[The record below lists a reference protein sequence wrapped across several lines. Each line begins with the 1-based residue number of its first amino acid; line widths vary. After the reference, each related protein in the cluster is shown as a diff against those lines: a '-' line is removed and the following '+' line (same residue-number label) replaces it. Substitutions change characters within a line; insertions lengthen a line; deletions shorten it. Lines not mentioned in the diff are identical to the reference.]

1 MAEAPSKRNC
11 EGIPRTSLLFP
22 ALSAAIPGFFC
33 FFEAQMSF
41 KISLITSSQVGVDR
55 AVLDWAI
62 TNSLPH
68 GGWCPQG
75 TLTGTDPLDP
85 KYRLKE
91 TAGPAILESVE
102 SNVRD
107 SEATLVFTLGPKAT
121 GPAMKASTYAKKQ
134 KKPVLHVHRAV
145 LGASERVI
153 EFLDKYYVRRLHVT
167 GSTEADEP
175 GVGNWATMTLD
186 RVKST
191 FDRRPD

>member
-1 MAEAPSKRNC
+1 MRNC
-11 EGIPRTSLLFP
+11 EGVQRTSLPFP

-33 FFEAQMSF
+33 FCEAQMSF

-121 GPAMKASTYAKKQ
+121 GPAMKASTYAKSRRS
-134 KKPVLHVHRAV
+134 PCCMCIAPCSVHRSVSSSSSINTTCAV
-145 LGASERVI
+145 CTSPAP
-153 EFLDKYYVRRLHVT
+153 RRPT
-167 GSTEADEP
+167 SPA
-175 GVGNWATMTLD
+175 WATGP
-186 RVKST
+186 R
-191 FDRRPD
+191 